1 MLDLSLR
8 GSQICLSKLSNTS
21 GRNSARSTDRPIT
34 GESKVTG
41 NGSLKTRMN
50 SAKRNPNLDPAKV
63 KAEPSKRISCQ
74 DHPSNAKQSPEAE
87 ERSRRNV
94 TDWLKTYV
102 DDSEPSWEKLEMESV
117 HSSSQKYPLPA
128 THRKV
133 KCDPEL
139 KISLD
144 SLDDAFNKKKTRLKS
159 PQGVLFGV
167 NISKDRSEIS
177 EVSLGPPP
185 NYGVSQQSNNQWINQ
200 DINKAHQDEGYRHQT
215 EAARKIQKFW
225 RRYRRRQLA
234 AQAALR
240 RILEE
245 QKLRMRNLS
254 PCRSEKL
261 LQTKNQNKYR
271 SAQPKQP
278 HGDQSICEGIVRHGP
293 VVPSIEPVGA
303 SYCLQCTAPFS
314 ILPLNSPLRAIDLR
328 VNSSAPASNTQLPTP
343 LSQITGER
351 NCGSHNHCT
360 TSTRFLQLL
369 MMMMVQNSFG
379 ESENHNVT
387 TGVSSSTPM
396 VAGQDGDSDSQPRM
410 RTTPKSVDTSEKSL
424 PMLGDESPSCGN
436 AADNVTVG
444 QMTQR
449 TGSEDQCSDKLG
461 VQTMLGDL
469 ASEVHSDDGNG
480 FQVGGRSFWAEI
492 DEVSEPK
499 STSKGWS
506 DMLNEINRVLSE
518 TDVDTDVKT
527 LCFEQPLRD
536 RAPSVL
542 TEPIHVKHLESSA
555 GTYGCTGRI
564 RGLSVASLPT
574 NFYRNPAGNRGT
586 PEEQQI
592 RRAIG
597 KTLER
602 RVKQTRTLL
611 RTKSQT
617 GSGKSTNKQMPT
629 DGAISRETNGPP
641 ADPWCIYSEAP
652 ELEQKFPKLSS
663 TNTTTPKKG
672 SSHEHLVDTRTS
684 VNSTWSGN
692 MLEAESCSGSKV
704 QSLIM
709 QLEERTQSVQRLQR
723 VLEHQRE
730 LLMRQ
735 LRDTQ
740 REAEQRKESMKAD
753 YEATLSRNYKLIDEL
768 IEEKKALHVKC
779 ENLMSEMKTVSQRLE
794 EKLKVVQDRHK
805 VDLRKAEAK
814 AAAAEKLRREKW
826 EAEKLKQLKE
836 TTARG
841 LQAEIA
847 QIISKHQQE
856 MQELRE
862 SCSEQVQSA
871 DSRAFQTYLQQLE
884 ELRRTLLREKE
895 DACVREREAANQRL
909 EKTLNDERTI
919 LEVHRNQL
927 LKEMSDERERLTV
940 LVAKERETAQK
951 MKFDLDKL
959 LKESVERH
967 QHEVEGQREQL
978 TKQHQQLI
986 EEMQKRHTVEL
997 EAAKDKLTRELEA
1010 KYSERESNLRAQ
1022 LKHERDRQRMKDKHA
1037 KELGELE
1044 QSEQQMVA
1052 KYSEMRNQAL
1062 ELEHEIER
1070 YKLQLRQRDDEL
1082 ENVKSLYD
1090 KLTAE
1095 RENITEV
1102 NQALELEHEIER
1114 YKLQLRQ
1121 RDDEL
1126 ENVKSLYDKLT
1137 AERENITEVV
1147 RQEFSDRIVASEE
1160 ENRSNKRDMAELKSR
1175 LAIEQD
1181 RHLAELKAVKQA
1193 SATDLEA
1200 LHQKIKEVI
1209 ARKDKKMA
1217 AIQSR
1222 LEAELKTR
1230 NAELEEANQRAAYLE
1245 ELLDQQ
1251 RQQFLKASN

>member
-1 MLDLSLR
+1 
-8 GSQICLSKLSNTS
+8 
-21 GRNSARSTDRPIT
+21 
-34 GESKVTG
+34 
-41 NGSLKTRMN
+41 
-50 SAKRNPNLDPAKV
+50 
-63 KAEPSKRISCQ
+63 
-74 DHPSNAKQSPEAE
+74 
-87 ERSRRNV
+87 
-94 TDWLKTYV
+94 
-102 DDSEPSWEKLEMESV
+102 
-117 HSSSQKYPLPA
+117 
-128 THRKV
+128 
-133 KCDPEL
+133 
-139 KISLD
+139 
-144 SLDDAFNKKKTRLKS
+144 
-159 PQGVLFGV
+159 
-167 NISKDRSEIS
+167 
-177 EVSLGPPP
+177 
-185 NYGVSQQSNNQWINQ
+185 
-200 DINKAHQDEGYRHQT
+200 
-215 EAARKIQKFW
+215 
-225 RRYRRRQLA
+225 
-234 AQAALR
+234 
-240 RILEE
+240 
-245 QKLRMRNLS
+245 
-254 PCRSEKL
+254 
-261 LQTKNQNKYR
+261 
-271 SAQPKQP
+271 
-278 HGDQSICEGIVRHGP
+278 
-293 VVPSIEPVGA
+293 
-303 SYCLQCTAPFS
+303 
-314 ILPLNSPLRAIDLR
+314 
-328 VNSSAPASNTQLPTP
+328 
-343 LSQITGER
+343 
-351 NCGSHNHCT
+351 
-360 TSTRFLQLL
+360 
-369 MMMMVQNSFG
+369 
-379 ESENHNVT
+379 
-387 TGVSSSTPM
+387 
-396 VAGQDGDSDSQPRM
+396 
-410 RTTPKSVDTSEKSL
+410 
-424 PMLGDESPSCGN
+424 MLGDESPSCGN

-730 LLMRQ
+730 LSMRQ

-895 DACVREREAANQRL
+895 DACVREREAANQRN
-909 EKTLNDERTI
+909 TC
-919 LEVHRNQL
+919 
-927 LKEMSDERERLTV
+927 
-940 LVAKERETAQK
+940 
-951 MKFDLDKL
+951 
-959 LKESVERH
+959 
-967 QHEVEGQREQL
+967 
-978 TKQHQQLI
+978 QLI

-1022 LKHERDRQRMKDKHA
+1022 LKHERDRQLETAVQRLEADMNTTKEEIQRDADNKIRQVSLLQFQRMKDKHA

-1052 KYSEMRNQAL
+1052 KYSEMR
-1062 ELEHEIER
+1062 
-1070 YKLQLRQRDDEL
+1070 
-1082 ENVKSLYD
+1082 
-1090 KLTAE
+1090 
-1095 RENITEV
+1095 

-1200 LHQKIKEVI
+1200 LHQKDELAISGGNDKIVTKNWHAIIPDEKFQLLGMPLQMRESTILYSPFARIKEVI